1 MTAGTFLWQCPNTI
15 VAGGLLTKVRM
26 LGVGAL
32 VLGASVLPGLRMR
45 AAFSRREGAPATP
58 AFRVILFFIGGVVA
72 FEAIRLLPCG

>member
-1 MTAGTFLWQCPNTI
+1 MTAGAFLWQCPNTI
-15 VAGGLLTKVRM
+15 VAGGLLTKLLM

-32 VLGASVLPGLRMR
+32 ILGVSVLPGLGMR

-58 AFRVILFFIGGVVA
+58 AFRVILFFIGSVLT